1 MSSEQ
6 EKIYIEISEPQEGK
20 VNIEIYAP
28 SLVVFTDE
36 QLEQIKQKL
45 SHQLPQIKE
54 NYHIIQLGIFGSYV
68 RGEATNHSDLDIL
81 VEFDPEAKFGLLT
94 FCELENYLS
103 ELLAI
108 KVDLVMKDGLR
119 PNIGGVVLQE
129 VVYL

>member
-1 MSSEQ
+1 MAQVLSPLVRSIIFTLAVLQIVFRITHVVVIVIGMSQ
-6 EKIYIEISEPQEGK
+6 GQI
-20 VNIEIYAP
+20 
-28 SLVVFTDE
+28 
-36 QLEQIKQKL
+36 EQIKQKL

-54 NYHIIQLGIFGSYV
+54 HYHIIQLGIFGSYI

-108 KVDLVMKDGLR
+108 KVDLVDL
-119 PNIGGVVLQE
+119 LQNYFM
-129 VVYL
+129 VG